1 MRNFEKI
8 VSKKERRQAGE
19 FAGEPRKRRNK
30 TQARGSSAKRM
41 DWDQLQ
47 TNIKGGR

>member
-8 VSKKERRQAGE
+8 VSKKERRKAGE
-19 FAGEPRKRRNK
+19 FAGEPRKRRKK

-47 TNIKGGR
+47 TNYKAGR